1 LFLAFTLYISVFTFP
16 SLLLLFGG
24 FIDLNKLIKNKKIIL
39 VTALF
44 VLFNII
50 FAYTLNNTIFENL
63 NNEIK
68 ILNNEI
74 QLQTARYNV
83 FLSNYEN
90 IEYNE
95 NLLRT
100 YENIRYISTRTEIYH
115 TLIEIS
121 NLMSKNNITEN
132 RFEVSKRIGDFDYY
146 NLFISGF
153 GTYENIINYI
163 EDINTKQ
170 TLVFIDFVEI
180 MKQNADIYYVSFDI
194 IVPEL

>member
-1 LFLAFTLYISVFTFP
+1 M
-16 SLLLLFGG
+16 
-24 FIDLNKLIKNKKIIL
+24 NKLIKNKKIIL